1 MRIPKGIVFTQFDIE
16 PFEIFIF
23 QDEDG
28 ELITIKTYE
37 YEERGEKG

>member
-1 MRIPKGIVFTQFDIE
+1 MKIPKGIVFTQFDIG

-28 ELITIKTYE
+28 EVITVKTYE
-37 YEERGEKG
+37 YEEEK